1 MKKALSLF
9 LALLCMALCACGA
22 SSAAKD
28 RAAPAEAPAAEN
40 AEYAAEYGLAMTDSA
55 AGNRPESAS
64 GSEVPSE
71 DPSKI
76 IYSAD
81 VTVETT
87 EFDSSVEKLM
97 ALVDSYGV
105 NGADFYSRS
114 QGYASRRSAD
124 YLLRIP
130 SVSFETLMGS
140 LTELGNVPYSHTYT
154 ENVTARYYDAQ
165 ARLTAYTAQ
174 ETRLLEM
181 MEKAQTVPD
190 VIAIEEKITELR
202 YQIESLQSSLK
213 NWDRQVTY
221 SSVNVSLQEVREYS
235 PESEIS
241 YGQRLWLALKDGL
254 ASVGDFFKDLLVFLV
269 GALPALAVLSLL
281 ALILVPVGK
290 KLSARRKA
298 RKQAEKENQD
308 K

>member
-87 EFDSSVEKLM
+87 EFV
-97 ALVDSYGV
+97 
-105 NGADFYSRS
+105 
-114 QGYASRRSAD
+114 
-124 YLLRIP
+124 
-130 SVSFETLMGS
+130 
-140 LTELGNVPYSHTYT
+140 
-154 ENVTARYYDAQ
+154 
-165 ARLTAYTAQ
+165 
-174 ETRLLEM
+174 
-181 MEKAQTVPD
+181 
-190 VIAIEEKITELR
+190 
-202 YQIESLQSSLK
+202 
-213 NWDRQVTY
+213 
-221 SSVNVSLQEVREYS
+221 
-235 PESEIS
+235 
-241 YGQRLWLALKDGL
+241 
-254 ASVGDFFKDLLVFLV
+254 
-269 GALPALAVLSLL
+269 PALRS
-281 ALILVPVGK
+281 
-290 KLSARRKA
+290 
-298 RKQAEKENQD
+298 
-308 K
+308 